1 MKTRKLTS
9 VVLVLCLVMSLVSMC
24 FVGTVSAKT
33 VNANVAGNQYETV
46 LNLTFEGENAGG
58 IAVRNASDVRVED
71 GALIVGNLNDNNGGI
86 WFAKDGSVN
95 SGVTIPNKMSYTTED
110 SPAKDTLFELKSN
123 TTYKL
128 TFKYAFRK
136 DMPKTNLLIHLAVD
150 PYLSGSQAQRD
161 GSFSGNCAAVTDG
174 VDAKSGDPV
183 EGDKTY
189 NEWAVETVI
198 FTTEADLT
206 NKYLGMRVN
215 TSGQEKYFKIDDV
228 KLEEY
233 VGETY
238 VFDYKEGETPIDLA
252 NYVDTTSSTKSHYG
266 IANYNK
272 VNSSSKEAPNVDAD
286 GLHFRPYNNGK
297 FTYDKY
303 AWNHN
308 CFVADADVN
317 YNGQNGIVFDANML
331 YIVTVKYK
339 IVNMGGNT
347 EVGLGIAVNKLT
359 GIKVANETREVA
371 YKTFTEAT
379 PDSQYLTGVVDTGIV
394 PDFAGKTLFLTGY
407 TSNSKQAEIL
417 IESVTVTVMDKGA
430 DKVAIVKTS
439 ETPFV
444 YDVEFVDKGAKVGE
458 YASVKNPVTGA
469 EEDNYNISY
478 VDPEFNF
485 TRVYTDGSTYAYTPN
500 GVNGKTA
507 SVATAQDPE
516 RGTVLQI
523 SSSKDDTTAS
533 VCFNGFKPVVGKKYY
548 ISVDFKLVENNTD
561 TSLAFNNI
569 FVSAEA
575 GIMMVSNKQDVG
587 EVKLNTK
594 ALSTEWTTNEFI
606 YEHSA
611 ETASTYPS
619 YDYLLLTCYHHASI
633 DETKPAF
640 IVLAD
645 NFVVEEVTEQV
656 EKQMKRE
663 GSTRQQ
669 EYKDGKYVSAGIRFK
684 GSVSESFRESATEIG
699 FIAAP
704 TAALNGMTMAEY
716 FATPNNTAVSAK
728 VKADGMNEILYEK
741 TTDKYGRTC
750 YDYQLIITGLTRE
763 GVESNLLDT
772 DITCVMYAVVDG
784 VTVYTEAFNYCYND
798 VIYN

>member
-24 FVGTVSAKT
+24 FVGTVSATT

-71 GALIVGNLNDNNGGI
+71 GALIVGNPRSNVGGGI

-95 SGVTIPNKMSYTTED
+95 SGVAIPNTMNYTTEN
-110 SPAKDTLFELKSN
+110 SPAEDTLFELKSN

-136 DMPKTNLLIHLAVD
+136 DMPSETPLSLHLAID
-150 PYLSGSQAQRD
+150 PYLSGDAADRG
-161 GSFSGNCAAVTDG
+161 GSFSGNCAAVTDR
-174 VDAKSGDPV
+174 VNAKSGTQE
-183 EGDKTY
+183 EGNTDY

-198 FTTEADLT
+198 FTTKADLT

-215 TSGQEKYFKIDDV
+215 KDGDYKYFKIDDV

-252 NYVDTTSSTKSHYG
+252 DYVLAGSNAHYG

-272 VNSSSKEAPNVDAD
+272 GNSPSKEAPNVDAD
-286 GLHFRPYNNGK
+286 GLHFRPYKNEK
-297 FTYDKY
+297 FAYDKD
-303 AWNHN
+303 AWKHN

-317 YNGQNGIVFDANML
+317 YNGQNGIKFVANML

-339 IVNMGGNT
+339 IADLGGNT
-347 EVGLGIAVNKLT
+347 NVGLGIAVSDRDN
-359 GIKVANETREVA
+359 IKYTQATREVA
-371 YKTFTEAT
+371 YKTFTAT
-379 PDSQYLTGVVDTGIV
+379 TSESQYLTGVVDPGAF
-394 PDFAGKTLFLTGY
+394 PGFAEKTLFLTGY

-417 IESVTVTVMDKGA
+417 IESVTVTVMEKGA
-430 DKVAIVKTS
+430 DKVAIVKTT

-444 YDVEFVDKGAKVGE
+444 YDVEFVGKGTEVGE
-458 YASVKNPVTGA
+458 GAFVKNPVNNTT
-469 EEDNYNISY
+469 EDAYNISY
-478 VDPEFNF
+478 VDPEFHF
-485 TRVYTDGSTYAYTPN
+485 TKVFTDGSTYAYTPN

-533 VCFNGFKPVVGKKYY
+533 VCFNGFKPEVGKKYY

-575 GIMMVSNKQDVG
+575 GIMMVGNKQDVG

-594 ALSTEWTTNEFI
+594 ALSEEWTTNEFI
-606 YEHSA
+606 YEHSD
-611 ETASTYPS
+611 ASYE
-619 YDYLLLTCYHHASI
+619 YLILTCYHHASI

-656 EKQMKRE
+656 DKQMKRE
-663 GSTRQQ
+663 GSTRQASGTGA
-669 EYKDGKYVSAGIRFK
+669 DYVSAGIRFK

-699 FIAAP
+699 FYAAP
-704 TAALNGMTMAEY
+704 TKALKDKGMNMAEY
-716 FATPNNTAVSAK
+716 IKTENNTAVSAK
-728 VKADGMNEILYEK
+728 VKAYGMEEILYEI

-763 GVESNLLDT
+763 GVERNLLDT
-772 DITCVMYAVVDG
+772 DITCVMYAVVG
-784 VTVYTEAFNYCYND
+784 GETVYTEAFNYCYNY